1 MKKVIACIIVCCI
14 LLCLF
19 AACGRKETH
28 KNIYISKDICPTK
41 DEVIKNDEEH
51 EIISV
56 EDGGDKWICS
66 VTPETWD
73 KYYNETMIAIKESL
87 EELCK
92 DDEYAIIIKYEIAKD
107 ISSIKLFIN
116 EDDELAA
123 SFTSLAVKLVG
134 SMFRF
139 TLYGDTN
146 FTCQLYNA
154 ETGKLIS

>member
-1 MKKVIACIIVCCI
+1 MKKVVACIIVCCI

-19 AACGRKETH
+19 AACGKKEVY
-28 KNIYISKDICPTK
+28 KNIYISKDVCPTK
-41 DEVIKNDEEH
+41 DEVIKDDEEH

-66 VTPETWD
+66 VTPETWN
-73 KYYNETMIAIKESL
+73 KYYDEVINVLKESL
-87 EELCK
+87 EDMRK
-92 DDEYAIIIKYEIAKD
+92 DEYAVIIKYEIAKD
-107 ISSIKLFIN
+107 ISSVKLFIN
-116 EDDELAA
+116 EDDELIA
-123 SFTSLAVKLVG
+123 SFTVFAVKLVG
-134 SMFRF
+134 SMLRF

>member
-1 MKKVIACIIVCCI
+1 MV
-14 LLCLF
+14 CLF
-19 AACGRKETH
+19 AACGKKETY

-92 DDEYAIIIKYEIAKD
+92 DDEYAIIIRYEIAKD

-116 EDDELAA
+116 EDDELEKAKLL
-123 SFTSLAVKLVG
+123 SLQENEKVIQKQNEKKESLAIG
-134 SMFRF
+134 
-139 TLYGDTN
+139 
-146 FTCQLYNA
+146 
-154 ETGKLIS
+154 